1 MIIEAILQ
9 VSTFDIKYS
18 VIWLILFQYKYI
30 LTFIESFKYVNQ
42 NTKRIVKSCYPHFAT
57 KGNKISQNHIA
68 RKMQSPIQIHI
79 SLVPKPMFF
88 SRPH

>member
-42 NTKRIVKSCYPHFAT
+42 NTKRIVKS
-57 KGNKISQNHIA
+57 IS
-68 RKMQSPIQIHI
+68 MS
-79 SLVPKPMFF
+79 
-88 SRPH
+88 